1 MGANESIA
9 VKRPPES
16 KRLEEPPR
24 NATITATMVTNLLTR
39 FNEIAYYPPSAMD
52 TQLDIHQLPLCYSV
66 ENANLF
72 GPN

>member
-39 FNEIAYYPPSAMD
+39 FNEIAYYPPKCHGYA
-52 TQLDIHQLPLCYSV
+52 
-66 ENANLF
+66 A
-72 GPN
+72 